1 MHITRVETLADLE
14 QAGHLVEQRVRPD
27 GTFHGWDGRDVLC
40 HLAVYGGG
48 QLKAR
53 VSSLRRVSWAHSA
66 QGDVAPDGL
75 ALRSDLS
82 IGGGSEE
89 MSTRTEM
96 VANGAERPQEALGVL
111 G

>member
-1 MHITRVETLADLE
+1 MRHKPKARRPSCLSRRCQLE
-14 QAGHLVEQRVRPD
+14 LSESGA
-27 GTFHGWDGRDVLC
+27 
-40 HLAVYGGG
+40 G

-66 QGDVAPDGL
+66 QGDVATDGM
-75 ALRSDLS
+75 ALRSALS

-96 VANGAERPQEALGVL
+96 VANGADRPQEALGVL
-111 G
+111 GCFRARQHPLSI